1 MQSTESNRWLNYSRN
16 LYQRLLPEPLR
27 NRLHHS
33 PFLQSILP
41 GRSEEQIPYVLLTER
56 HIANLQVVLNRNALL
71 AALPQDAIVA
81 EIGVAQGDF
90 SKRIL
95 QYANPRKLH
104 LIDVWDSE
112 RYHSGLQ
119 QVVADKLGGEI
130 DSGRVQI
137 NFGYSTDVL
146 PKFEDHYFD
155 WVYID
160 TDHTYKTTRR
170 ELEICAKKVKPGGI
184 IAGHDYI
191 TGDWKMHNRY
201 GVVEAVNEFCV
212 THGWELVF
220 TTYETHRHLSYAIR
234 EIPK

>member
-1 MQSTESNRWLNYSRN
+1 MQTTDSNRWLDLGRN
-16 LYQRLLPEPLR
+16 LYQRLFPEPFR
-27 NRLHHS
+27 NKLHHS
-33 PFLQSILP
+33 VLIQSILP
-41 GRSEEQIPYVLLTER
+41 GRKQEDPPYVLLTDR
-56 HIANLQVVLNRNALL
+56 HIQNLKVVLNRNALL
-71 AALPQDAIVA
+71 QVLPANAVVA
-81 EIGVAQGDF
+81 EIGVAQGNF

-95 QYANPRKLH
+95 RYAKPAKLH

-119 QVVADKLGGEI
+119 EVVANKLNGEI

-146 PKFEDHYFD
+146 PTFDDHYFD

-160 TDHTYKTTRR
+160 TDHTYTTTKR
-170 ELEICAKKVKPGGI
+170 ELEICACKVKKGGI

-191 TGDWKMHNRY
+191 TGDWKLHNRY

-212 THGWELVF
+212 NHNWELVY
-220 TTYETHRHLSYAIR
+220 TTYETHRHLSFAIR
-234 EIPK
+234 EILD